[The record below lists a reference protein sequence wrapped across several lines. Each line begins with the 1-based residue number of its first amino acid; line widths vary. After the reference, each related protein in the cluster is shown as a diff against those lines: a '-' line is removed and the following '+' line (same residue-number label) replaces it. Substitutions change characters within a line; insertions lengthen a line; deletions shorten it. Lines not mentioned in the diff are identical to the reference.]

1 MPKEPSLP
9 AVHLAGV
16 ERARYVAAVEKQADE
31 NGREIAAG
39 KAPPGTSPVRG
50 VEAVRGA
57 SGRKDARSIEV
68 PKKKRVKKKDVAEK
82 PPTPPDPAGRGRQID
97 LKA

>member
-16 ERARYVAAVEKQADE
+16 ERARYLAAVERQGDE

-50 VEAVRGA
+50 VDPVRGA
-57 SGRKDARSIEV
+57 SGRRDARSHEV
-68 PKKKRVKKKDVAEK
+68 PKKKRVKKKDVEK
-82 PPTPPDPAGRGRQID
+82 TPTPPDPSGRGRQID

>member
-16 ERARYVAAVEKQADE
+16 ERARYVAAVQEATDR
-31 NGREIAAG
+31 NDREINAA
-39 KAPPGTSPVRG
+39 KAPDAIPPVRG
-50 VEAVRGA
+50 VDVVRGA
-57 SGRKDARSIEV
+57 AGRKDARAHEIR
-68 PKKKRVKKKDVAEK
+68 KKKRAKKKDVVEK
-82 PPTPPDPAGRGRQID
+82 PPTPPDPGGRGRSID